1 MATNALYKNLL
12 GYDPFEEERNR
23 QKLWAG
29 LYSGASSPWE
39 KVGIGIGQ
47 LGGALFGGESRT
59 TTDRNTID
67 QTIAEVSQQYQQN
80 SPDFWKELANRLPE
94 GMSNAKSYAMSKAT
108 EVEAA
113 NTKALREDVKFYNE
127 NPSVATEKLQELQG
141 KIETVATKL
150 GYDPTRPETLTPQIQ
165 AVLNARPEMKQYNA
179 ISNAY
184 QQGFYENQKKLQEA
198 PTAAADRAVF
208 DDFVR
213 QSDGDVV
220 TAARKFNQY
229 KTDLKQKENTPLV
242 AGEVKPGDI
251 NTLVTSVN
259 TNLKPLETK
268 LRTYNEIRAL
278 IQEVQKGNTAAVPQL
293 ERFMAKAAGDNQLSA
308 TEIKQ
313 LANSGGFVEKTVG
326 GVQKFVLGTPT
337 VGKLNNTID
346 VINSLERQT
355 AKEFNTTRDKLEATW
370 NTSSLP
376 AQTLEAALGKRYIPV
391 SQRNKFSAPSDK
403 APKAGK
409 MVQRKTASGITYTV
423 LEEETN

>member
-1 MATNALYKNLL
+1 MAKNALYTNLL
-12 GYDPFEEERNR
+12 GYDPYEEERNR

-127 NPSVATEKLQELQG
+127 NPSVATDKLQELQG

-150 GYDPTRPETLTPQIQ
+150 GYDPTRPETLTPQLQ

-179 ISNAY
+179 IANAY

-391 SQRNKFSAPSDK
+391 SQRGKFSPPT

-423 LEEETN
+423 LEEE

>member
-1 MATNALYKNLL
+1 MATNALYTNLL

-59 TTDRNTID
+59 TTDRSTID
-67 QTIAEVSQQYQQN
+67 KTIAEVSKEYQQN
-80 SPDFWKELANRLPE
+80 SPDFWKALASRLPE

-127 NPSVATEKLQELQG
+127 NPSVATEKLQELQS

-165 AVLNARPEMKQYNA
+165 AVLNARPETKQYNA
-179 ISNAY
+179 IANAY

-198 PTAAADRAVF
+198 PTAAADRAIF

-213 QSDGDVV
+213 QNDGDVV
-220 TAARKFNQY
+220 TAAQKFNQY
-229 KTDLKQKENTPLV
+229 KTNLKQKENTPLT
-242 AGEVKPGDI
+242 AGDVKSGDI
-251 NTLVTSVN
+251 SNFINNVES
-259 TNLKPLETK
+259 K
-268 LRTYNEIRAL
+268 LNPSRNKLTVYNEIRAL
-278 IQEVQKGNTAAVPQL
+278 IQQVNSGNTTAVPQL
-293 ERFMAKAAGDNQLSA
+293 ERFMAKVAGDNQLSA
-308 TEIKQ
+308 AEIKQ
-313 LANSGGFVEKTVG
+313 LANSGGFVERTQG
-326 GVQKFVLGTPT
+326 GIQKFVLGTPST
-337 VGKLNNTID
+337 DKLNKTIKLIDALETQTSKDYNTM
-346 VINSLERQT
+346 
-355 AKEFNTTRDKLEATW
+355 RDKLEATW
-370 NTSSLP
+370 ATSNLP
-376 AQTLEAALGKRYIPV
+376 KATLDAQLGSRYIPA
-391 SQRNKFSAPSDK
+391 SQRKNFSPPPAA

-409 MVQRKTASGITYTV
+409 MVQRKTASGNTYTV
-423 LEEETN
+423 LEEE